1 MKTVALDMFS
11 SLEMGVKM
19 KVGLE
24 RVGVVLVHVADD
36 SWLGGCPFAGVR
48 GV

>member
-1 MKTVALDMFS
+1 MENVAVDTFAF
-11 SLEMGVKM
+11 LEMGVKM
-19 KVGLE
+19 KVGLD

-36 SWLGGCPFAGVR
+36 SRLGGCPFAGVR